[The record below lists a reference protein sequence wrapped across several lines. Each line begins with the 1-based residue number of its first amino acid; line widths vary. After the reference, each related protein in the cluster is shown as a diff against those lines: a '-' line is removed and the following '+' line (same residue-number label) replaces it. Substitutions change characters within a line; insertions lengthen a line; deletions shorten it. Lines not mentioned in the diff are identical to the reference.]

1 MATNGTFVDLSL
13 YYGGSSNY
21 REIVLFYKPCMPRFK
36 NETDTGKCI
45 VEGKDDESYEKK
57 FKESKNYVGEA
68 QFVML
73 YNTEYFEAKKFGV
86 NTTSRVS
93 KVKQRQ
99 FSSGVSAF
107 SVTNVNIGDIEDET
121 SFINL
126 G

>member
-21 REIVLFYKPCMPRFK
+21 REIVLFYKPCMPK
-36 NETDTGKCI
+36 LTGSCI
-45 VEGKDDESYEKK
+45 VEAKDDESYEKK